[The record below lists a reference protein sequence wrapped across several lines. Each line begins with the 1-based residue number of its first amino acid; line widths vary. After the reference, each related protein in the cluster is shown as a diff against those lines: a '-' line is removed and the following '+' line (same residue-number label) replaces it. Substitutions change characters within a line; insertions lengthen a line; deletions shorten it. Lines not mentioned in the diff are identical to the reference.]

1 MNIMAGMRRT
11 LTILSMTIMLFSI
24 GCSNKELPEP
34 REYVEA
40 PAPKVSVGSQPAEVP
55 PGVVRYCW
63 EEPMVTFE
71 QNGPG
76 IDQEGHWYH
85 PSYIAVRQV
94 RSGKWRPCEAEIER
108 EVR

>member
-1 MNIMAGMRRT
+1 MVGAQKISVISLLAALLAFGA
-11 LTILSMTIMLFSI
+11 
-24 GCSNKELPEP
+24 CSAEKLPEP
-34 REYVEA
+34 REYVEQT
-40 PAPKVSVGSQPAEVP
+40 PTRVSVGSQPAEVP

-63 EEPMVTFE
+63 EEPIVTFE

-94 RSGKWRPCEAEIER
+94 RSGKWRPCQAEIER

>member
-1 MNIMAGMRRT
+1 MPGT
-11 LTILSMTIMLFSI
+11 HKSLTIFFTAIMLFSI
-24 GCSNKELPEP
+24 GCSSNELPEP

-40 PAPKVSVGSQPAEVP
+40 PPAKVSVGSKPAEVP

-63 EEPMVTFE
+63 EEPIVAFE

-76 IDQEGHWYH
+76 VDQEGNWYH